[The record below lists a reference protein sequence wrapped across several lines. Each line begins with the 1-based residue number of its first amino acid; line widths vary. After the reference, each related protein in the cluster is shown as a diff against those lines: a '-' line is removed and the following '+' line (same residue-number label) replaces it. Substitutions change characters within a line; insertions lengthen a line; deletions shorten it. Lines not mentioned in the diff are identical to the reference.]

1 MSVAEDQK
9 PAPGTL
15 CVDHVSHFVA
25 DLDAAAGV
33 FERLGLA
40 VTQVSIQ
47 KHTEGLVGA
56 SNRCVMLA
64 EGYIEL
70 LMPTHD
76 TPAANRMRG
85 LMARYAGVQLACFGT
100 PDAEGERRRL
110 DAHGFSAQPMLHLE
124 RKVGKD
130 TARFEVVRAEPAKMP
145 EGRIQFVQQL
155 TPELLWRRPHVN
167 DLRLSAVFVVAD
179 DPPQVAARWARFS
192 ALLPKPAG
200 DRVRLETARGS
211 VEIAERKVL
220 QELLG
225 DAPPAP
231 ALAGYALRCKDP
243 KGFLSRCKKAGLD
256 VRGSAVRLP
265 PALGGAWLI
274 QNSGSGS

>member
-1 MSVAEDQK
+1 MSVAADQK

-15 CVDHVSHFVA
+15 CIDHVSHFVA
-25 DLDAAAGV
+25 DLDAAASV
-33 FERLGLA
+33 FERLGFA
-40 VTQVSIQ
+40 VTPLSIQ
-47 KHTEGLVGA
+47 QTPEGPVGA

-85 LMARYAGVQLACFGT
+85 LMARYLGVQLLCFGT

-110 DAHGFSAQPMLHLE
+110 DAHGFIAQPMLHLE
-124 RKVGKD
+124 RKVGKR

-145 EGRIQFVQQL
+145 EGRIQFVRQL
-155 TPELLWRRPHVN
+155 TPQLLWRKPDVN
-167 DLRLSAVFVVAD
+167 DLRLSTVFVVAD
-179 DPPQVAARWARFS
+179 DPTQVAARWARFS
-192 ALLPKPAG
+192 ALLPKPER
-200 DRVRLETARGS
+200 DRVRLETARGRI
-211 VEIAERKVL
+211 EIAERKVL
-220 QELLG
+220 QKLLG

-231 ALAGYALRCKDP
+231 AIAGYALSCKDP
-243 KGFLSRCKKAGLD
+243 KAFLSRCKQAGLQ
-256 VRGSAVRLP
+256 VKGSAVLLP

-274 QNSGSGS
+274 ENSGSGS

>member
-15 CVDHVSHFVA
+15 CIDHVSHFVA
-25 DLDAAAGV
+25 DLDAAASV
-33 FERLGLA
+33 FERLGFK
-40 VTQVSIQ
+40 VTPVSMQ
-47 KHTEGLVGA
+47 QTAEGLVGA

-85 LMARYAGVQLACFGT
+85 LMARYSGVQLLCFGT

-110 DAHGFSAQPMLHLE
+110 DAHGFVAQPMLHLE

-130 TARFEVVRAEPAKMP
+130 TARFQVVRAEPAKMP
-145 EGRIQFVQQL
+145 EGRMQFVEQL
-155 TPELLWRRPHVN
+155 TPELLWRSADLN
-167 DLRLSAVFVVAD
+167 DLRLSSVFVVAD
-179 DPPQVAARWARFS
+179 DPPQVAARWARFA
-192 ALLPKPAG
+192 ALLPRPLD
-200 DRVRLETARGS
+200 DRIVLETARGR

-220 QELLG
+220 QAQLG
-225 DAPPAP
+225 DAPPSP
-231 ALAGYALRCKDP
+231 ALAGYSLRCADP
-243 KGFLSRCKKAGLD
+243 KAFLSRCKKAGLD
-256 VRGSAVRLP
+256 VKGDAVRLP

-274 QNSGSGS
+274 ENSGSGS